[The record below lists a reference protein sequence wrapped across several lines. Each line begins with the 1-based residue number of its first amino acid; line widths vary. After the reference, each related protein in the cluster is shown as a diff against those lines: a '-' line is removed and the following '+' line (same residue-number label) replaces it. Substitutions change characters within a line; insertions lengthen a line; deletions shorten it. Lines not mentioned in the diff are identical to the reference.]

1 MGIPVSQLLAGNA
14 AYVRARC
21 GVPPLS
27 PIPAEGVII
36 LTCMD
41 VRIDP
46 HGCFGLAPGSAHI
59 LRNAGARVTEDMVRS
74 IVVSTKLMGTDQVII
89 LGHTHCGLASVSNQE
104 LGELVA
110 ASFETARQEGGRWV
124 VDGRNNGALA
134 ARGYD
139 FCAIQDVE
147 QSVASDVFRTRWHPM
162 LPPNLRVDGFVLD
175 VMTGDVKHV
184 ASGGDFAA
192 QPARTLEE

>member
-1 MGIPVSQLLAGNA
+1 MA
-14 AYVRARC
+14 
-21 GVPPLS
+21 
-27 PIPAEGVII
+27 PIPAEGLII
-36 LTCMD
+36 VTCMD

-46 HGCFGLAPGSAHI
+46 HACFGLAPGSAHV
-59 LRNAGARVTEDMVRS
+59 LRNAGARVTEDVVRS
-74 IVVSTKLMGTDQVII
+74 IVVSTKLMGTDHVLI
-89 LGHTHCGLASVSNQE
+89 LGHTHCGLASISNHE

-110 ASFETARQEGGRWV
+110 SSYDTARQVEGRWV
-124 VDGRNNGALA
+124 VDGRNGGALA

-175 VMTGDVKHV
+175 VMTGAVRAV
-184 ASGGDFAA
+184 ASGGSLSDN
-192 QPARTLEE
+192 PSLRPSLREE